1 LILQNCWLCL
11 QVSFWDWS
19 AAVLVIIYILFF
31 LSVMAP
37 MKSERKFWRVIHK
50 IREGMDLTVYCFFYI
65 CAILTILYVVW
76 MVVHGWIE
84 AYF

>member
-1 LILQNCWLCL
+1 M
-11 QVSFWDWS
+11 VDKVV

-31 LSVMAP
+31 LSVIAP
-37 MKSERKFWRVIHK
+37 TKGERKFWRVIHK
-50 IREGMDLTVYCFFYI
+50 IREEMDLTVYWFFNI

-76 MVVHGWIE
+76 MVVYGWIE